1 MRHSKIIAIDLDG
14 TLAHYD
20 GWKGPGI
27 IGDPIPEMV
36 EKVKLF
42 MANGFAFW
50 VFTARIAPDSTIEIK
65 GDAFQEHVAIL
76 EWLRK
81 HEIPITDVTCIKH
94 KFFCEFWDD
103 RAKHVVPNTGLF
115 QHEWDDR
122 NSIPQ
127 LGI

>member
-1 MRHSKIIAIDLDG
+1 MRDSKIIAIDLDG

-36 EKVKLF
+36 EKVKKKVVE
-42 MANGFAFW
+42 GYDFW
-50 VFTARIAPDSTIEIK
+50 IFTARVSNSYRFDNRIEF
-65 GDAFQEHVAIL
+65 DAISK
-76 EWLRK
+76 WLCDNA
-81 HEIPITDVTCIKH
+81 IPIKTCNITATKH

-103 RAKHVVPNTGLF
+103 RARRVVPNTGMF
-115 QHEWDDR
+115 QEEWDDR